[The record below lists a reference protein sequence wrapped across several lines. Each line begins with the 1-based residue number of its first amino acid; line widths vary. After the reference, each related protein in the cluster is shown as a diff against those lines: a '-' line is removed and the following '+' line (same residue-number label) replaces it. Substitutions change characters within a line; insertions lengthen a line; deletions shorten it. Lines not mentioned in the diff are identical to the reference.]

1 MINKIIIVF
10 FFLFSSILKSEFIN
24 LECTTQNENL
34 DGIASFNLLLGTE
47 SKKATQILKK
57 GQLQMDLLITDTHY
71 EIGQYV
77 DDTKTELIAVL
88 KVNKDDLNI
97 EYAKFIELV
106 RPILCIKI

>member
-1 MINKIIIVF
+1 
-10 FFLFSSILKSEFIN
+10 
-24 LECTTQNENL
+24 
-34 DGIASFNLLLGTE
+34 
-47 SKKATQILKK
+47 
-57 GQLQMDLLITDTHY
+57 MDLLITDTHF

-88 KVNKDDLNI
+88 KVNKDDLKI

>member
-1 MINKIIIVF
+1 MINKIMIIF
-10 FFLFSSILKSEFIN
+10 FLLFSSFLKSEFIN
-24 LECTTQNENL
+24 LECATQNENL
-34 DGIASFNLLLGTE
+34 DRIASFSLLIGTE

-77 DDTKTELIAVL
+77 DDTKTELIPVL
-88 KVNKDDLNI
+88 KVNKDDFNI